1 MTKFEQVSDI
11 INNTDMPDLR
21 ENVIYWKDGDKF
33 VTVNVSAN
41 SRYASRI
48 RDLAEKYPEEARVFS
63 DQKSGYLV
71 GVIPVKAVK
80 LNIIHGQARDLSEE
94 EKEVLRERMRAIHK
108 AKRDSQNVS
117 DE

>member
-80 LNIIHGQARDLSEE
+80 LNIVHAAREMSEE
-94 EKEVLRERMRAIHK
+94 EREAVRQRLEEGRRRKEELRN
-108 AKRDSQNVS
+108 SS

>member
-80 LNIIHGQARDLSEE
+80 LNIVHATREMSEE
-94 EKEVLRERMRAIHK
+94 EKEAVRQRLEEGRKRKEELRN
-108 AKRDSQNVS
+108 SS